1 MHILPSALPPKGE
14 ARRYVA
20 NDFLNLIALP
30 DGEGEEEEAGSFL
43 NHKENRVKPKI
54 STMVFLGER
63 KSILP
68 GAEAAA
74 DKDLLLC
81 TQQMER
87 RAEEAKA
94 EADLEGFP
102 VSLFLIVLAGV
113 KEKTE
118 TEKDAAKGMD
128 LRCRIRLHDKP

>member
-1 MHILPSALPPKGE
+1 
-14 ARRYVA
+14 
-20 NDFLNLIALP
+20 
-30 DGEGEEEEAGSFL
+30 
-43 NHKENRVKPKI
+43 
-54 STMVFLGER
+54 
-63 KSILP
+63 
-68 GAEAAA
+68 
-74 DKDLLLC
+74 
-81 TQQMER
+81 MER